1 MGALLAWTEV
11 CLPDCCS
18 KSQSTPSL
26 ARCRAVAGQCLRAL
40 RLEAHL
46 LLVHHLA
53 ELPRSDYQCEEED
66 TREVDECI
74 GALCRSVA
82 RWACLRSWDQAWGI
96 SAVPRQVHLH
106 LHLHLHLHGL
116 ASGCALCRTALQMAP
131 RQLPDVGVMQCVLP
145 VPG

>member
-1 MGALLAWTEV
+1 M
-11 CLPDCCS
+11 
-18 KSQSTPSL
+18 
-26 ARCRAVAGQCLRAL
+26 AGQCLRAL

-82 RWACLRSWDQAWGI
+82 RWAGLRLCVQALGL
-96 SAVPRQVHLH
+96 SAVQMCSQAGAPAPLS
-106 LHLHLHLHGL
+106 
-116 ASGCALCRTALQMAP
+116 ASAWS
-131 RQLPDVGVMQCVLP
+131 GVRLGAVQYCT
-145 VPG
+145 

>member
-1 MGALLAWTEV
+1 M
-11 CLPDCCS
+11 
-18 KSQSTPSL
+18 
-26 ARCRAVAGQCLRAL
+26 AGQCLRAL

-82 RWACLRSWDQAWGI
+82 RWAGLRLCDQAWGVQLCKC
-96 SAVPRQVHLH
+96 AARQVCQAHLP
-106 LHLHLHLHGL
+106 G
-116 ASGCALCRTALQMAP
+116 SVSDMAA
-131 RQLPDVGVMQCVLP
+131 RESLM
-145 VPG
+145 

>member
-1 MGALLAWTEV
+1 MGALLARTE
-11 CLPDCCS
+11 CLTAAP
-18 KSQSTPSL
+18 KVHYRSL

-82 RWACLRSWDQAWGI
+82 RWAGLR
-96 SAVPRQVHLH
+96 
-106 LHLHLHLHGL
+106 
-116 ASGCALCRTALQMAP
+116 LCDEA
-131 RQLPDVGVMQCVLP
+131 
-145 VPG
+145 